1 MMILFRTI
9 SLIGFGTFLA
19 SLAAATIV
27 NPAALGELQENIT
40 EYTVPRNYGSASFNV
55 VRALYPGAVGL

>member
-1 MMILFRTI
+1 MITPFRAI
-9 SLIGFGTFLA
+9 LLIGLGTFLA
-19 SLAAATIV
+19 PLAAATIV
-27 NPAALGELQENIT
+27 DPAALGELEANIT